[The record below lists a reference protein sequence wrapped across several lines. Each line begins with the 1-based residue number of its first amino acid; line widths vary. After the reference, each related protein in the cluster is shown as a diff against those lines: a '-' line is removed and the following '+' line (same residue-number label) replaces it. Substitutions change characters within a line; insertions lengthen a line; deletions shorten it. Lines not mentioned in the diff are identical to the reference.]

1 MTISSSVVSAWMRSS
16 VVQAKCKVK
25 CKSNRT
31 QNTTKWPPAG
41 RRERGCIRNGL
52 LHTSDQQSMQ
62 SIKNTVFYSSMQYE
76 TYFCSMPGWAAFQF
90 WEVKINNSW
99 INAYMTI
106 GRNLIRRCFV
116 TLTLLRRKCNASRI
130 SDALM
135 QRFHGYSCV
144 NETASLFIKLA
155 DWWYLCLS

>member
-52 LHTSDQQSMQ
+52 LHTSDQHSTQ
-62 SIKNTVFYSSMQYE
+62 SIKNTVFYSSIQYE
-76 TYFCSMPGWAAFQF
+76 TYLNLFI
-90 WEVKINNSW
+90 KINNSW

-116 TLTLLRRKCNASRI
+116 TLTLLCRKCNASRI